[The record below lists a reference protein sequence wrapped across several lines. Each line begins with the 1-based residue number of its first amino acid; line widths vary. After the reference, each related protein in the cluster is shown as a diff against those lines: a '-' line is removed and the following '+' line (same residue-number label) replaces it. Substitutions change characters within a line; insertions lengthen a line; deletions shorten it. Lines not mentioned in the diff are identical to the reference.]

1 MPGLVVVHIELCCLI
16 VHAYWYLV
24 ISMPI
29 PIEADPG
36 GGGGGGGLNQPM
48 PAILRL
54 PKNECPIFQISTFF
68 IAKSGNLYN

>member
-36 GGGGGGGLNQPM
+36 RGGGGGGLNQPM
-48 PAILRL
+48 PAFLRL
-54 PKNECPIFQISTFF
+54 PKS
-68 IAKSGNLYN
+68 